1 MGRRPTT
8 IFVCRECGGRSPKWL
23 GRCPDCGGWD
33 CLDEEA
39 QIESRSGVGD
49 RAQPAEVLNLQ
60 QLEDDDQVRVLT
72 GTPIL
77 DRVLGGGLVAGS
89 ALLLAGEPGIG
100 KSTLLLQLADSLA
113 GEGRRVLYVSAEE
126 SARQLRMRAER
137 LGCEASGVRVAAE
150 TTLEPVLELLGSDPF
165 STILIDSVQAIRS
178 LELTAP
184 PGAISQVRHVAN
196 RLVESCKRN
205 ESTIVLVGHITKDGA
220 IAGPKSL
227 EHMVDTV
234 LSFEG
239 DGAAE
244 YRVLRATK
252 NRFGPTGEVAMF
264 EMHDSGL
271 AAITDPSRVLVS
283 RRRED
288 APGSAVTSS
297 LQGLRPL
304 LVEVQALVHNT
315 NFPAP
320 RRMAVGCDANRLVL
334 LVAVLERFGGL
345 SFAERDIFVNA
356 VGGLTLREP
365 AADLAI
371 SAALASALLDRPLPR
386 GAVFFGEVGLL
397 GEVRPVSRVEAR
409 LREAV
414 NLGYR
419 QAVLPVSDRSTEIAE
434 IEIREVAT
442 LPELMQMVAGGTS
455 AS

>member
-8 IFVCRECGGRSPKWL
+8 IFVCQECGGKSPKWL
-23 GRCPDCGGWD
+23 GRCPDCDAWD
-33 CLDEEA
+33 SLIEEA
-39 QIESRSGVGD
+39 QTDFQTGGVD
-49 RAQPAEVLNLQ
+49 PARPAEVLNLQ
-60 QLEDDDQVRVLT
+60 QLEDDELGRTLT

-77 DRVLGGGLVAGS
+77 DRVLGGGLVTGS

-113 GEGRRVLYVSAEE
+113 GEGRSVLYVTAEE

-137 LGCEASGVRVAAE
+137 LGCDDSGVRVVAE
-150 TTLEPVLELLGSDPF
+150 TTLEPILESLTSKPF
-165 STILIDSVQAIRS
+165 EVILIDSVQAIRS

-184 PGAISQVRHVAN
+184 PGAVSQVRHVAN
-196 RLVESCKRN
+196 RLVDFCKRT
-205 ESTIVLVGHITKDGA
+205 ESTIVMVGHITKDGA

-227 EHMVDTV
+227 EHLVDTV

-244 YRVLRATK
+244 YRILRATK

-264 EMHDSGL
+264 EMHDTGL

-304 LVEVQALVHNT
+304 LVEVQALVHTT

-320 RRMAVGCDANRLVL
+320 RRMAVGCDTNRLVL

-345 SFAERDIFVNA
+345 SYTDRDIFVNA

-371 SAALASALLDRPLPR
+371 SAALVSALLDRPLPG

-397 GEVRPVSRVEAR
+397 GEVRPVSRIDAR

-419 QAVLPVSDRSTEIAE
+419 QAIMPASERPTGAVD
-434 IEIREVAT
+434 IEVREVAN
-442 LPELMQMVAGGTS
+442 LPDLLQMIAGGTP
-455 AS
+455 AT

>member
-8 IFVCRECGGRSPKWL
+8 VYVCQECGGRSPKWL
-23 GRCPDCGGWD
+23 GRCPDCGAWD
-33 CLDEEA
+33 GLLEEA
-39 QIESRSGVGD
+39 QTRFRAEGGDSGL
-49 RAQPAEVLNLQ
+49 PAEVLDLQ
-60 QLEDDDQVRVLT
+60 QLEDDEAGRTLT

-77 DRVLGGGLVAGS
+77 DRVLGGGLVTGS

-100 KSTLLLQLADSLA
+100 KSTLLLHLADSLA
-113 GEGRRVLYVSAEE
+113 GEGRSVLYVSAEE

-137 LGCEASGVRVAAE
+137 LGCEASGVQVVAE
-150 TTLEPVLELLGSDPF
+150 TSLEPILDLLTSRQF
-165 STILIDSVQAIRS
+165 STVLIDSVQAMRS

-184 PGAISQVRHVAN
+184 PGAVSQVRHVAN
-196 RLVESCKRN
+196 RLVESCKRT
-205 ESTIVLVGHITKDGA
+205 ESTIMMVGHITKDGA

-227 EHMVDTV
+227 EHLVDTV

-244 YRVLRATK
+244 YRILRATK

-264 EMHDSGL
+264 EMHDTGL
-271 AAITDPSRVLVS
+271 VPITDPSRVLVS

-304 LVEVQALVHNT
+304 LVEVQALVHTT

-345 SFAERDIFVNA
+345 SYTDRDIFVNA

-371 SAALASALLDRPLPR
+371 SAALVSALLDRPLPS
-386 GAVFFGEVGLL
+386 GAVFFGEIGLL
-397 GEVRPVSRVEAR
+397 GEVRPVSRIDAR
-409 LREAV
+409 LREAI

-419 QAVLPVSDRSTEIAE
+419 QAILPASDRSTETAD

-442 LPELMQMVAGGTS
+442 LPELLQMIAGKS
-455 AS
+455 LAS